1 MAMSK
6 IIPQALLMLA
16 LMTVV
21 TGVIY
26 PVFCTALAQ
35 SFFAQQANGSLVRN
49 AQGVIVGSDL
59 LGQQFS
65 SHRYFSS
72 RPSSTSPFPY
82 NASGSGGSNLGPT
95 NEALIK
101 QMKERIDNLKS
112 VTNGVQVRIPV
123 DLVTS
128 SASGLD
134 PHISIESANFQ
145 IERVASAR
153 NLSASSVLS
162 LIKQCTE
169 SRQFMLLG
177 EPRVNVLRL
186 NCMLDGLK

>member
-21 TGVIY
+21 TGIIY

-35 SFFAQQANGSLVRN
+35 AFFAQQANGSLVKN
-49 AQGVIVGSDL
+49 KQGVVVGSEL

-65 SHRYFSS
+65 SPRYFSS

-112 VTNGVQVRIPV
+112 VKNGIQVRIPV

-134 PHISIESANFQ
+134 PHISIEAANFQ
-145 IERVASAR
+145 TNRVASAR
-153 NLSASSVLS
+153 NLSASSVAS

-169 SRQFMLLG
+169 SRQFVLLG